1 MYFWISNAPITAF
14 FLILR
19 QFVVF
24 IKVYLYLSHEATDAK
39 KTLKY
44 ERGREIASDR
54 NANDHNYLCVYSEN
68 CSEEF
73 CSSVVKRWSDKHN
86 NDASAN
92 NHGENQVTEVKYN
105 LISATFPLQ
114 IHNWYPTVNNCTYKM
129 LRNRK
134 TRGDKN
140 LMWLYVKQTGKDRK
154 QKREFSGNHG
164 AFSIPRDAI
173 MENKVYLGLE
183 KKTKQQHGETAQ
195 VQQIS
200 LLIII
205 SMFAFM
211 TASDVS
217 KSHCSC
223 RGEMFSLWRLD
234 FAWLWF
240 LCRCNRLENLT
251 WRHLWSFFFYC
262 FDISLLWKK
271 WSFYCDPVTEGW
283 TSALPWHTP
292 ADSSSRTRSQG
303 QITDSGWSFAQL
315 EHANISES
323 DDVMGKG
330 IQRVSRFNCIKL
342 EPEEAVVIVLWV
354 NV

>member
-39 KTLKY
+39 KTLTY

-217 KSHCSC
+217 KSYCFC

-292 ADSSSRTRSQG
+292 ADSSSRARSQG

>member
-1 MYFWISNAPITAF
+1 M
-14 FLILR
+14 
-19 QFVVF
+19 
-24 IKVYLYLSHEATDAK
+24 
-39 KTLKY
+39 
-44 ERGREIASDR
+44 
-54 NANDHNYLCVYSEN
+54 CVYSEN

-154 QKREFSGNHG
+154 QKRGRERIFWESRYIFHSTGCNNG
-164 AFSIPRDAI
+164 KQSVFGFR
-173 MENKVYLGLE
+173 K

-217 KSHCSC
+217 KSYCFC
-223 RGEMFSLWRLD
+223 RGEMFSLWRLG

-251 WRHLWSFFFYC
+251 WRHLWSFFFLL
-262 FDISLLWKK
+262 FWHFFTLEKVKLLLWSGHGGLNIGTALTHTR
-271 WSFYCDPVTEGW
+271 WFLIPSTEPG
-283 TSALPWHTP
+283 
-292 ADSSSRTRSQG
+292 
-303 QITDSGWSFAQL
+303 TD
-315 EHANISES
+315 H
-323 DDVMGKG
+323 
-330 IQRVSRFNCIKL
+330 R
-342 EPEEAVVIVLWV
+342 
-354 NV
+354 

>member
-105 LISATFPLQ
+105 LISTTFPLQ

-164 AFSIPRDAI
+164 TFSIPRDAI

>member
-217 KSHCSC
+217 KSYCFC

-251 WRHLWSFFFYC
+251 WRHLWSFFFLL
-262 FDISLLWKK
+262 FWHFFTLEKVKLLLWSGHGGLNIGTALTHTR
-271 WSFYCDPVTEGW
+271 WFLIPNTEPG
-283 TSALPWHTP
+283 
-292 ADSSSRTRSQG
+292 
-303 QITDSGWSFAQL
+303 TD
-315 EHANISES
+315 H
-323 DDVMGKG
+323 
-330 IQRVSRFNCIKL
+330 R
-342 EPEEAVVIVLWV
+342 
-354 NV
+354 

>member
-1 MYFWISNAPITAF
+1 MYFWISNAPITAVF
-14 FLILR
+14 FILR

-154 QKREFSGNHG
+154 QKRGRERIFWESRYIFHSTG
-164 AFSIPRDAI
+164 
-173 MENKVYLGLE
+173 
-183 KKTKQQHGETAQ
+183 
-195 VQQIS
+195 
-200 LLIII
+200 
-205 SMFAFM
+205 
-211 TASDVS
+211 
-217 KSHCSC
+217 
-223 RGEMFSLWRLD
+223 
-234 FAWLWF
+234 
-240 LCRCNRLENLT
+240 CNN
-251 WRHLWSFFFYC
+251 
-262 FDISLLWKK
+262 
-271 WSFYCDPVTEGW
+271 
-283 TSALPWHTP
+283 
-292 ADSSSRTRSQG
+292 
-303 QITDSGWSFAQL
+303 
-315 EHANISES
+315 
-323 DDVMGKG
+323 GK
-330 IQRVSRFNCIKL
+330 QRVFGFRKNKQNNNTGRQRRSNK
-342 EPEEAVVIVLWV
+342 
-354 NV
+354 

>member
-1 MYFWISNAPITAF
+1 MYFWISNAPITAVF
-14 FLILR
+14 FILR

-105 LISATFPLQ
+105 LISAMFPLQ

-164 AFSIPRDAI
+164 AFSIPRDVI

-217 KSHCSC
+217 KSHCFC

-251 WRHLWSFFFYC
+251 WRHLWSFFFLL
-262 FDISLLWKK
+262 FWHFFTLEKVKLLLWSGHGGLNIGTALTHTR
-271 WSFYCDPVTEGW
+271 WFLIPSTEPG
-283 TSALPWHTP
+283 
-292 ADSSSRTRSQG
+292 
-303 QITDSGWSFAQL
+303 TD
-315 EHANISES
+315 H
-323 DDVMGKG
+323 
-330 IQRVSRFNCIKL
+330 R
-342 EPEEAVVIVLWV
+342 
-354 NV
+354 